1 MKTIVKRLF
10 VFVLP
15 ALLTAAP
22 AFAQRT
28 TQRPAP
34 RASQTAANMDNA
46 LLLNISYAFQTPG
59 GDLRDRF
66 GSNFDAGLGL
76 EWMTAKGNW
85 IIGIDG
91 GFLFGS
97 NVKTD
102 VLAGLRTAEGFII
115 GTDRAYADIQLRERG
130 FHGTLLLGK
139 LFSLSDVNKR
149 SGIRVTLG
157 GGFLQHKI
165 RIQDDPSRSVP
176 QLSTEYKKGYDRL
189 SNGLLFTQF
198 VGYQY
203 MGPDRRANFF
213 AGIECFQ
220 GFTQNRRDFNF
231 DTRSTDTAKR
241 LDLLFG
247 IRVGWTLP
255 FYMNSNPDKI
265 YYY

>member
-1 MKTIVKRLF
+1 MKTTFKRFF
-10 VFVLP
+10 VAVLP
-15 ALLTAAP
+15 VLFFSGAAFGQKP
-22 AFAQRT
+22 Q
-28 TQRPAP
+28 QPAP
-34 RASQTAANMDNA
+34 RASQTPINTDKV
-46 LLLNISYAFQTPG
+46 LLLHISYAMQKPG
-59 GDLRDRF
+59 GDLSDRF
-66 GSNFDAGLGL
+66 GTNFDVGGGL

-85 IIGIDG
+85 IFGLDG
-91 GFLFGS
+91 GYLFGS

-102 VLAGLRTAEGFII
+102 VLAGLRTPDGYII
-115 GTDRAYADIQLRERG
+115 GNDRVYADIQLRERG
-130 FHGTLLLGK
+130 FHGTLLVGK

-176 QLSTEYKKGYDRL
+176 QLSEAYKKGYDRL
-189 SNGLLFTQF
+189 SNGLLLTQF
-198 VGYQY
+198 IGYQY
-203 MGPDRRANFF
+203 LGADRRANFF
-213 AGIECFQ
+213 AGIEFSQ

-255 FYMNSNPDKI
+255 FYLNSNPDSI